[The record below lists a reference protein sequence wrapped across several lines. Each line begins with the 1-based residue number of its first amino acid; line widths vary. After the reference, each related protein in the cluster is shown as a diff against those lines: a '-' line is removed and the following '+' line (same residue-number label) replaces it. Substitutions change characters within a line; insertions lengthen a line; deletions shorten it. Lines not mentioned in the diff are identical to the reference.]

1 MCDSLDC
8 SAVPSA
14 RLHLL
19 QAENVMHVTSPTNA
33 FLRMESNS
41 SEWAAQTMSCR
52 YGHGK
57 ERLSPSSRT
66 LEQKYKCY
74 LSKRACADGVDCN
87 SINNY
92 WLGLKPDGK
101 KKAEVYWR
109 HISQSWHPAL
119 HARFGAAAWIDG
131 VALALALSMCGNQ
144 AVVEQL
150 IGRRA

>member
-109 HISQSWHPAL
+109 AIKHDAKAYAHLSI
-119 HARFGAAAWIDG
+119 
-131 VALALALSMCGNQ
+131 VAPGTAPMLRC
-144 AVVEQL
+144 
-150 IGRRA
+150 RRVD